1 MNLILDTNILLR
13 WLGGGVIPKKI
24 ATQIEKAESL
34 VVSIVTPWELAIKHS
49 RHPEQKLITGTQLWS
64 GMKEMGARV
73 LHVQQKHVD
82 RLATLPDHHND
93 PFDRM
98 IIAQAIQEKL
108 TCVASDER
116 FPSYKSSGLQV
127 LWQ

>member
-1 MNLILDTNILLR
+1 MFMPDWTAFCHFIC
-13 WLGGGVIPKKI
+13 
-24 ATQIEKAESL
+24 EKS
-34 VVSIVTPWELAIKHS
+34 
-49 RHPEQKLITGTQLWS
+49 
-64 GMKEMGARV
+64 
-73 LHVQQKHVD
+73 